1 MKRLASIIA
10 ALALSL
16 SMAFAP
22 LAYATQAPYVIDNS
36 GVLSSSEYKSLES
49 KAEDMAEDYNIGV
62 YLLFVDD
69 IGSDSAR
76 SYAKNYYTNNNLG
89 VGSLKAGILFLVAVD
104 SRDYVTVTYGDAGG
118 KTIPNAGGVDAFT
131 DARIQNMEY
140 DIIQHLKK
148 NDWSGAAE
156 TYYDDAEE
164 TLDYLKENG
173 EPMNNYR
180 LDYSGSSSSSE
191 SEEDTL
197 FNRLIGILAILGIP
211 TAAAGSTVSREK
223 RAMKTA
229 REAQEA
235 GNYLQRGSLKL
246 NVSNDQFVNTTLA
259 VAPIPRHEDNDDSGG
274 AFGGG
279 FGGFG
284 GSSIDFGGFGGS
296 DGGKF

>member
-10 ALALSL
+10 ALALAL

-22 LAYATQAPYVIDNS
+22 LAYAAQAPYVIDQY
-36 GVLSSSEYKSLES
+36 GVLSSSEYKTLET
-49 KAEDMAEDYNIGV
+49 KAEGMAEDYNIGV

-69 IGSDSAR
+69 VGSQKTRD
-76 SYAKNYYTNNNLG
+76 YAKNYYTSNNLG
-89 VGSLKAGILFLVAVD
+89 VGSLKAGILFLIAVD

-118 KTIPNAGGVDAFT
+118 KTIPDAGGVDAFT

-140 DIIQHLKK
+140 DIIKHLKK

-164 TLDYLKENG
+164 TLEYLAKNG

-180 LDYSGSSSSSE
+180 LDYSSTSSN
-191 SEEDTL
+191 EEDESDTL
-197 FNRLIGILAILGIP
+197 LSRLLGVLAIIGIPA
-211 TAAAGSTVSREK
+211 AAAGSTVSHEK
-223 RAMKTA
+223 SAMKTA

-235 GNYLQRGSLKL
+235 SNYLQQGSLRL
-246 NVSNDQFVNTTLA
+246 TRSDDQFVNTTLA
-259 VAPIPRHEDNDDSGG
+259 VAPIPQHDDDDSGG

-284 GSSIDFGGFGGS
+284 SSSIDFDGFGGS

>member
-1 MKRLASIIA
+1 MKRLISLIA

-22 LAYATQAPYVIDNS
+22 LAYAAQAPYVIDEY
-36 GVLSSSEYKSLES
+36 GVLSASEYQSLES
-49 KAEDMAEDYNIGV
+49 KAEGMADDYNIGV

-69 IGSDSAR
+69 VGGQSAR
-76 SYAKNYYTNNNLG
+76 EYAKSYYKNNDLG
-89 VGSLKAGILFLVAVD
+89 VGSLKAGILFLIAVD

-140 DIIQHLKK
+140 DIIQYLKK
-148 NDWSGAAE
+148 NDWSGAAKM
-156 TYYDDAEE
+156 YYNDAEE
-164 TLDYLKENG
+164 TLAYLAENG

-180 LDYSGSSSSSE
+180 LDYSDSTRNEDDEG
-191 SEEDTL
+191 DTL
-197 FNRLIGILAILGIP
+197 LSRLLGVLAIIGIPA
-211 TAAAGSTVSREK
+211 AAAGSTVTREK
-223 RAMKTA
+223 NAMKTA
-229 REAQEA
+229 REAREA
-235 GNYLQRGSLKL
+235 SAYLQQGSLKL

-259 VAPIPRHEDNDDSGG
+259 VAPIPKHDDDDSGG

>member
-1 MKRLASIIA
+1 MKRLASIFA
-10 ALALSL
+10 VLALSL
-16 SMAFAP
+16 SMVFAP

-36 GVLSSSEYKSLES
+36 GVLSSSEYSSLES
-49 KAEDMAEDYNIGV
+49 KDEDMAEDYNIGV

-76 SYAKNYYTNNNLG
+76 SYAKSYYKDNNLG
-89 VGSLKAGILFLVAVD
+89 VGSLKAGILFLIAVD

-118 KTIPNAGGVDAFT
+118 KTIPDAGGVDAFT

-164 TLDYLKENG
+164 TLAYLKENG

-180 LDYSGSSSSSE
+180 LDNSGSSSSSE
-191 SEEDTL
+191 SEGDSL
-197 FNRLIGILAILGIP
+197 FDKLIGFLAILGIP
-211 TAAAGSTVSREK
+211 AFAAGTTVSSEK

-235 GNYLQRGSLKL
+235 SNYLQRGSLKL
-246 NVSNDQFVNTTLA
+246 NVSNDQFVNTTLT
-259 VAPIPRHEDNDDSGG
+259 VAPIPQHDDDDDSGG

-284 GSSIDFGGFGGS
+284 SSSIDFEGFGGS